1 LLGGDGFGL
10 RCLETLVFSWQCRKS
25 QEATRPLTGRFH
37 SAWRDVIDCRTFV
50 HEQSGMPAVS
60 AELHEHERLAE
71 PVGVSGF
78 RSAAG
83 GRSTDEGSW
92 ASPRLVAQLIAQ
104 HSRFVWC
111 LLRRLG
117 VEVSYL
123 DDATQHV
130 FIVAARRLGD
140 VPEGRDRAFL
150 CGISVR
156 VASNYRRA
164 ANNHGARRAEA
175 AVDELQSA
183 TPNGESLLEQMQA
196 RRMLDAV
203 LDSMT
208 EDLRTVFVLSEIE
221 GLTAPETAA
230 IVDIPIGTVSS
241 RLRRAREQFRAEAA
255 LLREELLSGEALR

>member
-1 LLGGDGFGL
+1 M
-10 RCLETLVFSWQCRKS
+10 R
-25 QEATRPLTGRFH
+25 
-37 SAWRDVIDCRTFV
+37 
-50 HEQSGMPAVS
+50 AVA

-71 PVGVSGF
+71 PVGTSGF
-78 RSAAG
+78 QSTTG
-83 GRSTDEGSW
+83 GRSTEGSGW
-92 ASPRLVAQLIAQ
+92 GSPRLVAQLIAQ

-130 FIVAARRLGD
+130 FIVAARRLSE
-140 VPEGRDRAFL
+140 VPEGRERAFL
-150 CGISVR
+150 CGIAVR
-156 VASNYRRA
+156 VASNCRRA
-164 ANNHGARRAEA
+164 AGTQGARRADA
-175 AVDELQSA
+175 AVEELQSA

-221 GLTAPETAA
+221 GLTAPEIAVIA
-230 IVDIPIGTVSS
+230 DVPIGTASS
-241 RLRRAREQFRAEAA
+241 RLRRAREQFRAEAVV
-255 LLREELLSGEALR
+255 LREELLSREALR